1 VLLKELVDPMEN
13 EKHSADNQVRATQNK
28 DQVLYNAFVQDA
40 IEFMMLLMVP
50 TEKKI
55 TIDSYHELIAKEKF
69 TLPDWM
75 EPLIRVSYFLHF
87 FRGQMRLPVAI
98 LTEIHD

>member
-1 VLLKELVDPMEN
+1 
-13 EKHSADNQVRATQNK
+13 
-28 DQVLYNAFVQDA
+28 
-40 IEFMMLLMVP
+40 MVP